1 MLKQFKLLLIALF
14 LGTFIVA
21 CSDDNSA
28 QTESK
33 DTSAAPAAET
43 TSEDTTDT
51 SGTVEDETDTIAGMT
66 KEEAIAKWGEPDVT
80 QTHTIDALTVD
91 HLEWHKKDG
100 ITSVQFHNSVAQFSQ
115 FVPAE

>member
-1 MLKQFKLLLIALF
+1 MLKQIKLLLIALF

-21 CSDDNSA
+21 CSDDNTA
-28 QTESK
+28 QTESN
-33 DTSAAPAAET
+33 DASTPSSAEM
-43 TSEDTTDT
+43 SSDDTTDT
-51 SGTVEDETDTIAGMT
+51 AGTVTDETDTIAGMT

-80 QTHTIDALTVD
+80 QTHKIDSLTVD

-100 ITSVQFHNSVAQFSQ
+100 ITSVQFHNDVAQFSQ

>member
-1 MLKQFKLLLIALF
+1 MLKQFKILLIALF

-21 CSDDNSA
+21 CNDDNSA

-33 DTSAAPAAET
+33 DASTPNAAEM
-43 TSEDTTDT
+43 SSDDTTDT
-51 SGTVEDETDTIAGMT
+51 TGVVEDETDTLAGMT

-80 QTHTIDALTVD
+80 QSHKIDALTID

-100 ITSVQFHNSVAQFSQ
+100 ITAIQFHNGVAQFSQ